1 MGRDDFMGKMDKV
14 RDALETNRLDAI
26 LIASSINRRYVTGFT
41 GTAGAAII
49 TKDDA
54 RFITDFRYTEQAAEQ
69 AEGFQIVEHK
79 QLIDLEIKDQLKEL
93 NVKRL
98 GFEKDHVSYSQYEN
112 YNKVL
117 EVELVPISGVIEEL
131 RLIKGNDELEIMKKA
146 AKIADDAFEHIQSF
160 IKPGVK
166 EIDISN
172 ELEFFMRKQG
182 ATSSSF
188 DIIVASGFR
197 SALPHGVASEKEI
210 QSGELVTMD
219 YGALFRGYCSDI
231 TRTVAV
237 GEVNDELKNIYD
249 TVLEAQI
256 RGVEGL
262 RPGMTGKE
270 ADALTRDYIKDK
282 GYGDYFG
289 HSTGHG
295 LGMEVHEGPS
305 LSFRSDKELK
315 PGMIVTVEPGIY
327 VPQVGGCR
335 IEDDVIIT
343 ETGNERLTFSSKELV
358 YV

>member
-1 MGRDDFMGKMDKV
+1 MEKVDKV
-14 RDALETNRLDAI
+14 RAALEENGLDAI
-26 LIASSINRRYVTGFT
+26 LITSSINRRYVTGFT
-41 GTAGAAII
+41 GTAGAAVI
-49 TKDDA
+49 TKNDA
-54 RFITDFRYTEQAAEQ
+54 RFITDFRYTEQAAKQ

-79 QLIDLEIKDQLKEL
+79 QLIELEIKDQLKEM

-98 GFEKDHVSYSQYEN
+98 GFEKDHVSYSRYEN
-112 YNKVL
+112 YKNVL
-117 EVELVPISGVIEEL
+117 DVELVPVSGVIEEL
-131 RLIKGNDELEIMKKA
+131 RLIKDQDELEIMKKA
-146 AKIADDAFEHIQSF
+146 AEIADNAFEHIQSF

-182 ATSSSF
+182 AASSSF

-219 YGALFRGYCSDI
+219 YGALYHGYCSDI

-237 GEVNDELKNIYD
+237 GEINDELKNIYD

-256 RGVEGL
+256 RGVEGIC
-262 RPGMTGKE
+262 PGISGKE
-270 ADALTRDYIKDK
+270 ADALTRDYIKEK

-305 LSFRSDKELK
+305 LSFRSDKKLQT
-315 PGMIVTVEPGIY
+315 GMVVTVEPGIY

-335 IEDDVIIT
+335 IEDDVIVT
-343 ETGNERLTFSSKELV
+343 EKGNERLTFSSKELV

>member
-1 MGRDDFMGKMDKV
+1 MKRLDKV
-14 RDALETNRLDAI
+14 RYALEENGLDAI
-26 LIASSINRRYVTGFT
+26 LITSSVNRRYVTGFT
-41 GTAGAAII
+41 GTAGAVLI
-49 TKDDA
+49 TKGDA

-69 AEGFQIVEHK
+69 ATEFQVVEHK
-79 QLIDLEIKDQLKEL
+79 QLIEQEIKDQLKDL

-112 YNKVL
+112 YKKVL
-117 EVELVPISGVIEEL
+117 DVELVPVSGVIEEL
-131 RLIKGNDELEIMKKA
+131 RLIKDDQELELMKMA

-166 EIDISN
+166 EIEISN

-188 DIIVASGFR
+188 DMIIASGLR

-210 QSGELVTMD
+210 QPGELVTMD
-219 YGALFRGYCSDI
+219 YGALYHGYCSDI

-237 GEVNDELKNIYD
+237 GEIDEKLKNIYD
-249 TVLEAQI
+249 TVLEAQR
-256 RGVEGL
+256 RGVDGI
-262 RPGMTGKE
+262 RPGITGKE

-282 GYGDYFG
+282 GYGDYYG

-305 LSFRSDKELK
+305 LSFRSEKKLE
-315 PGMIVTVEPGIY
+315 PGMVVTVEPGIY
-327 VPQVGGCR
+327 IPDIGGCR
-335 IEDDVIIT
+335 IEDDVVVT